1 MSRASGA
8 REDKPARLFVPYH
21 LPLVYGRRPSAVVVL
36 PWLLARWLVAL
47 FQGKINLKGSSA
59 AMVVCTV
66 SPVFVS
72 RKENLDGSSTPMVAC
87 TVSPAAVSRE
97 DKTHSDPPAPK
108 IASTA
113 CRDCSLED

>member
-1 MSRASGA
+1 
-8 REDKPARLFVPYH
+8 
-21 LPLVYGRRPSAVVVL
+21 
-36 PWLLARWLVAL
+36 
-47 FQGKINLKGSSA
+47 
-59 AMVVCTV
+59 MVVCTV
-66 SPVFVS
+66 SPAFVS
-72 RKENLDGSSTPMVAC
+72 RKENLDGSSTSMVAC